1 MDMEIR
7 ALSEK
12 HNVKISIVDISEGY
26 NEIAKLQ
33 GTNPLTSVALGRT
46 IINNALLSLSIK
58 DGNKMTTNINGMGLG
73 GSIIAEFQDKKFRG
87 YIQVPNFEIE
97 KIEEDKGSPLSQVVG
112 KQGFLQISRDNG
124 GTEPYTS
131 RVEIVSGEVNLDFMY
146 YLQQSDQ
153 VNSLISSTVEIA
165 EDGSIKKACGIIIQ
179 MLPGFSDDDIDFIEE
194 KVGSLDHLVKT
205 LTGTTNYESLIKDIC
220 DDAKILGVGELKF
233 ECTCNMEKVISSVK
247 MLGEDD
253 IKKII
258 EEGEVVEVVCDFCK
272 KQYNVKPE
280 ELAK

>member
-12 HNVKISIVDISEGY
+12 NNVKISIVDISEGF
-26 NEIAKLQ
+26 NEIVKLQ

-46 IINNALLSLSIK
+46 VINNALLSLSLK
-58 DGNKMTTNINGMGLG
+58 DGSKMTTNLNGMGLG

-87 YIQVPNFEIE
+87 YIQVPNFEVD
-97 KIEEDKGSPLSQVVG
+97 KIEEGNGSPLSQVVG
-112 KQGFLQISRDNG
+112 TQGFLQISRDNG

-131 RVEIVSGEVNLDFMY
+131 RVDLVSGEINLDFMY

-153 VNSLISSTVEIA
+153 IHSLISSTVEIN
-165 EDGSIKKACGIIIQ
+165 EDGTIKKACGIIIQ
-179 MLPGFSDDDIDFIEE
+179 LLPGFSDEDIDFIEE
-194 KVGSLDHLVKT
+194 KVGSLEHLVKT
-205 LTGTTNYESLIKDIC
+205 LISTTNYESLIKDIC
-220 DDAKILGVGELKF
+220 EDAKVLSVGELKF
-233 ECTCNMEKVISSVK
+233 ECTCNMEKVIDSVK
-247 MLGEDD
+247 MLGQED

-258 EEGEVVEVVCDFCK
+258 SEGEVVEVVCDFCK